1 MAVNSVRKQR
11 NFVRIPVGINLFCK
25 DAWSSKILSRNT
37 FATVPLML
45 GLSIHVVF
53 RCGSCQAKDMSFFQF
68 PSLDKSVNEERLYLS
83 MRTSPSTKNKHP
95 VRALLFLTNPTMVL
109 LAVLLLLFSWRI
121 PTRARI
127 DLIVEASGGIEKEH
141 VIRNIQNK
149 LITVREGCISY
160 PDFPDLGEI
169 QFTFPERLEFEAEN
183 VHIDILDS
191 PPSPGKQNI
200 RLEGVFTRLLVRAS
214 ETVSDRRLTQFDRV
228 KASPELIWTGIGL
241 WLVATIIGWLRVYQ
255 ELNR

>member
-1 MAVNSVRKQR
+1 V
-11 NFVRIPVGINLFCK
+11 
-25 DAWSSKILSRNT
+25 
-37 FATVPLML
+37 
-45 GLSIHVVF
+45 
-53 RCGSCQAKDMSFFQF
+53 SFFQF
-68 PSLDKSVNEERLYLS
+68 PSLDKSVKDGEWYLI
-83 MRTSPSTKNKHP
+83 MRTPSSAKNRHP
-95 VRALLFLTNPTMVL
+95 VRALLFLTNPTMIL

-127 DLIVEASGGIEKEH
+127 DVIVEASGRIEEEH
-141 VIRNIQNK
+141 VIRNIQNQ
-149 LITVREGCISY
+149 LITIREGRISY

-169 QFTFPERLEFEAEN
+169 QFTSPERLEIEAED

-200 RLEGVFTRLLVRAS
+200 RLEGVFTRLLIRAS
-214 ETVSDRRLTQFDRV
+214 ETVSDRRLTQFDKV

-241 WLVATIIGWLRVYQ
+241 WLVTTIIGWLRVYQ